1 MKFISLTDADNVA
14 VALESL
20 TVGATVGN
28 ANQAVKIREEIAAGH
43 KFARLDIGK
52 GENVVKYGVSIGVCT
67 QDIRAGE
74 HTHLHNMKSAL
85 VDSADYAYTPATCY
99 PGQKQAE
106 TLYFDG
112 YRRSS
117 GKVGTRNEI
126 WILSTVGCVSSL
138 TRKIAWAANELHKD
152 ECDGIFAF
160 THPFGCS
167 QTGDDLEDTR
177 LIMANLALHPN
188 AGAVLIIGLGCEDN
202 QGSLLLD
209 ALPESRKARI
219 GFFNCQGVANEF
231 AEGMASVAKLV
242 QQIKADRRTR
252 CSLAEMVLGVKCGAS
267 DGYSGLSANPV
278 VGRITDTVCD
288 LDGTV
293 LLTEVPEMFGAEQL
307 LMNRAA
313 SHEVFDAIVTLIN
326 NFKRYFI
333 DHAQPIDK
341 NPSPGNKEG
350 GITTLAEKSMG
361 AIQKGGN
368 ATINGVLGYTETVRE
383 RGLNLLQA
391 PGNDAVSSTA
401 LAASGAT
408 LILFTTG
415 RGTPLGFPVPTI
427 KIASNSRLASA
438 KPNWIDFDAGR
449 VFDLDDFGS
458 VAAELLGSIIEVA
471 SGRMQTKAEI
481 NDQRE
486 IAIWKR
492 GVTL

>member
-14 VALESL
+14 VALDTL
-20 TVGATVGN
+20 TPGSTSGKAD
-28 ANQAVKIREEIAAGH
+28 QAIKIREEIPAGH
-43 KFARLDIGK
+43 KFARLAINK
-52 GENVVKYGVSIGVCT
+52 GEDVVKYGVSIGVCT
-67 QDIRAGE
+67 RNIHAGG
-74 HTHLHNMKSAL
+74 HVHLHNMKSTL
-85 VDSADYAYTPATCY
+85 IGFDDYEYVPVACHST
-99 PGQKQAE
+99 QKRAE
-106 TLYFDG
+106 ALYFDG

-138 TRKIAWAANELHKD
+138 ARKIAYTANELYQD

-167 QTGDDLEDTR
+167 QSGDDLEDTR
-177 LIMANLALHPN
+177 SIMANLALHPN

-209 ALPESRKARI
+209 ALPESRKSRI
-219 GFFNCQGVANEF
+219 GFFNCQGVTNEF
-231 AEGMASVAKLV
+231 AEGMSRVASLV
-242 QQIKADRRTR
+242 QQIKHDQRTS
-252 CSLAEMVLGVKCGAS
+252 CSLAEMVVGVKCGAS

-278 VGRITDTVCD
+278 VGRITDTVCG

-313 SHEVFDAIVTLIN
+313 SRDVCDAIVALIN

-333 DHAQPIDK
+333 DHGQPIDK

-350 GITTLAEKSMG
+350 GITTLKEKSMG

-368 ATINGVLGYTETVRE
+368 AAINGVLGYTEIVHE
-383 RGLNLLQA
+383 KGLNLLQA

-449 VFDLDDFGS
+449 VFELDDFDS
-458 VAAELLGSIIEVA
+458 VAAELLHSVIEVA
-471 SGRMQTKAEI
+471 SGRVQTKAEI